1 MSDAVEARTRRA
13 ERVRLAAAAIGVVL
27 ALIGVRFL
35 LWPEA
40 ASRFFGIG
48 ARPAGAELQYVVA
61 LRDLWLGGLAIG
73 LAMLRAWQGLAL
85 WLGLG
90 ALVCFG
96 DAGIVAAAAGPAL
109 AIAFHMVSGVV
120 CAGLAWGAWRLGASD

>member
-1 MSDAVEARTRRA
+1 MSDAAEARTRRA

-48 ARPAGAELQYVVA
+48 ARPAGAERRHRERDARLSLVGQPRQVV
-61 LRDLWLGGLAIG
+61 GL
-73 LAMLRAWQGLAL
+73 LAPPRS
-85 WLGLG
+85 G
-90 ALVCFG
+90 A
-96 DAGIVAAAAGPAL
+96 A
-109 AIAFHMVSGVV
+109 
-120 CAGLAWGAWRLGASD
+120 